1 MRTLVWQA
9 SAKEPNFRERRK
21 AEVQLRGTPQP
32 VEKVV
37 VGPVGSPKEPE
48 NKSKTLRKQRIRP
61 RTGGTIERE
70 GVFQHAGV
78 FSEIRIAPVLYRVS
92 TLERITLPH
101 KLRDLQTSI

>member
-61 RTGGTIERE
+61 PNRGHNR
-70 GVFQHAGV
+70 ARRS
-78 FSEIRIAPVLYRVS
+78 FSTRWGILGNSHSPGPIPSEYSGAYYPS
-92 TLERITLPH
+92 
-101 KLRDLQTSI
+101 S